1 MKTLLLILATLIS
14 FTAFGRDEAQTTTRY
29 RYNSVIT
36 IDPTVQIQA
45 EDGSWT
51 NTAKTLGYLSLVT
64 SDIQTQLNSKTN
76 SVISG
81 AALNLT
87 NRANEFYGDQFTGTN
102 FIGKLTGVAS
112 QATHATNADLATLAT
127 TATLST
133 NAQIAALATNAQWS
147 ANSTNA
153 NLATLATTAITST
166 NVQGF
171 SLTTN
176 NLVTVTI
183 TLQKDGANVTN
194 AYLSF
199 TTNAIHYLGN

>member
-1 MKTLLLILATLIS
+1 MKLILLILATLIS
-14 FTAFGRDEAQTTTRY
+14 FTTFGKDEAQTTTRY

-36 IDPTVQIQA
+36 IDPTVQITA

-64 SDIQTQLNSKTN
+64 SDIQTQLNAKTN

-127 TATLST
+127 TAIT
-133 NAQIAALATNAQWS
+133 A
-147 ANSTNA
+147 TNA

-171 SLTTN
+171 SLMTN
-176 NLVTVTI
+176 NLVAVALVEQTNA
-183 TLQKDGANVTN
+183 LGYVTN
-194 AYLSF
+194 TYLTY
-199 TTNAIHYLGN
+199 TTNAFHYLGN

>member
-1 MKTLLLILATLIS
+1 MKWILLILATLIPMVV
-14 FTAFGRDEAQTTTRY
+14 FGDDVSQTTTRY
-29 RYNSVIT
+29 RYNSIIK
-36 IDPTVQIQA
+36 IDPTVKIMA

-102 FIGKLTGVAS
+102 FVGKLTGVAS

-127 TATLST
+127 TAV
-133 NAQIAALATNAQWS
+133 
-147 ANSTNA
+147 
-153 NLATLATTAITST
+153 TAT

-176 NLVTVTI
+176 NLVAVALVEQTNA
-183 TLQKDGANVTN
+183 LGYVTN
-194 AYLSF
+194 TYLTY
-199 TTNAIHYLGN
+199 TTNAIHYLGQ